1 MRGNVIASVLGIW
14 LLQQQAVL
22 PNLAWAGLLPLL
34 WLSSRF
40 VPGVFPLVRS
50 IPVKFVFLGLGF
62 FWAAFMAQLRLS
74 DALPPAWEG
83 RDIQLVGVVSS
94 LPVGTERGMRFEFDV
109 ERVKTLDAVVPHHIQ
124 LAVYSDGFGKK
135 TAGVVLPDFHAG
147 ERWQLTVRLKR
158 PHGNANPHGFDF
170 EAWLLERNIRATGY
184 VRQDEVS
191 HRLAERVY
199 RPGYIVEM
207 LRELVAQRFRAVLGE
222 RPYAGIL
229 KALAVGEQNAISA
242 EQWKAFLRTG
252 VNHLM
257 SISGLHVTMIAS
269 LAFALVYALWRR
281 SQALALRLPA
291 RKAAAVAGALAA
303 LFYALLS
310 GFSVPTQRTL
320 YMLSVVAAALW
331 LGCASSASLVLAL
344 ALLVVVVLD
353 PWAVSAPGYWLSF
366 GAVAA
371 ILYVGAGRLGRPH
384 WLREWANV
392 QWAVT
397 LGLIPALLLMFQQV
411 SIVSPLANAFAIPV
425 ISLVVVPLT
434 LAGAILPLDFLLL
447 LAHQVMAWCMAAL
460 EWLSTMPDAVWQQHA
475 PPVWTVLAAVL
486 GILWLLLP
494 RGFPARWLGAAGLAP
509 MFLVLP
515 PQPDHGELRLAV
527 LDVGQGLAVV
537 VQTQNHALLYDAGPS
552 YTADA
557 DSGSRIVVPYLR
569 AAGIKRLDGLIVT
582 HDDSDHSGGAASVLD
597 AVPVG
602 WLASSLPADSP
613 ILLHAGKS
621 LPCFAGQFWEW
632 DGVRFEMLHPAWESY
647 ADQRLRKNAR
657 GCTLKITS
665 PYGSVLLPADIERES
680 EAEILTR
687 SPDDLPATLLV
698 APHHGS
704 KTSSTEA
711 FIRQVNPSIV
721 IFTAGYRNHFGHPKP
736 EVVARYRELGS
747 RLYRSDSDGAVLLR
761 FGTGGISAR
770 TYRQEHLRYWQSQN

>member
-1 MRGNVIASVLGIW
+1 MRTNILAFVLGIW
-14 LLQQQAVL
+14 LLQQQAAL
-22 PNLAWAGLLPLL
+22 PNLAWAGLLLPL
-34 WLSSRF
+34 WLAGRF
-40 VPGVFPLVRS
+40 LPAAPRELLARVL
-50 IPVKFVFLGLGF
+50 FLGLGF
-62 FWAAFMAQLRLS
+62 FWAAFMAQLRLA
-74 DALPPAWEG
+74 DALPADWEG
-83 RDIQLVGVVSS
+83 RDIQIVGVVAA
-94 LPVGTERGMRFEFDV
+94 LPATNERGMRFEFDV
-109 ERVKTLDAVVPHHIQ
+109 ERVKTLAAVVPHHIQ
-124 LAVYSDGFGKK
+124 LAAYSEGFGKK
-135 TAGVVLPDFHAG
+135 ASDVELPDFHAG

-158 PHGNANPHGFDF
+158 PHGNANPNGFDF
-170 EAWLLERNIRATGY
+170 EAWLLERNIRASGY
-184 VRQDEVS
+184 VRQEDGNR
-191 HRLAERVY
+191 RLAAQVY

-207 LRELVAQRFRAVLGE
+207 LRERVAQRFQAVLGE
-222 RPYAGIL
+222 RPYAGVL
-229 KALAVGEQNAISA
+229 KALAVGEQNAISPD
-242 EQWKAFLRTG
+242 QWKVFLRTG

-257 SISGLHVTMIAS
+257 SISGLHVTMVSS
-269 LAFALVYALWRR
+269 LAFALVYGLWRR
-281 SQALALRLPA
+281 SQRLTLRLPA

-303 LFYALLS
+303 LLYALLS
-310 GFSVPTQRTL
+310 GFGVPTQRTL
-320 YMLSVVAAALW
+320 YMLSVVAVALW
-331 LGCASSASLVLAL
+331 LGRASSASSVLAL
-344 ALLVVVVLD
+344 ALLAVVLLD
-353 PWAVSAPGYWLSF
+353 PWAVFAPGFWLSF
-366 GAVAA
+366 GAVAV
-371 ILYVGAGRLGRPH
+371 ILYVGVGRIGRPH

-397 LGLIPALLLMFQQV
+397 LGLIPALLLLFQQV

-434 LAGAILPLDFLLL
+434 LAGAILPLDFPLL

-460 EWLSTMPDAVWQQHA
+460 EWLSQMPDAVWQQHA
-475 PPVWTVLAAVL
+475 PPVWTVLAAAL

-494 RGFPARWLGAAGLAP
+494 RGFPARWLGAAGLMP
-509 MFLVLP
+509 MFMVLP
-515 PQPDHGELRLAV
+515 QQPELGALWLTV

-537 VQTQNHALLYDAGPS
+537 VQTQSHALLYDTGPR

-569 AAGIKRLDGLIVT
+569 AAGINRLDGLIVT

-613 ILLHAGKS
+613 ILPHARKS
-621 LPCFAGQFWEW
+621 LSCFAGQSWEW
-632 DGVRFEMLHPAWESY
+632 DGVRFEMLHPSWESY
-647 ADQRLRKNAR
+647 ADKSLKKNAR

-665 PYGSVLLPADIERES
+665 PHGSVLLPADIERES

-687 SPDDLPATLLV
+687 TPDALAATLLV

-736 EVVARYRELGS
+736 EVVERYRVLGS
-747 RLYRSDSDGAVLLR
+747 RLYRSDFDGAVLLR
-761 FGTGGISAR
+761 FETGGVSAQ